1 MVELATSEQLK
12 YLVSISA
19 SSSNDKLMAD
29 TKNYLQN
36 NIRCKDKSTKNI
48 KIQYKTNQHQ
58 NSNIFLHN
66 NYCEPP

>member
-1 MVELATSEQLK
+1 
-12 YLVSISA
+12 
-19 SSSNDKLMAD
+19 MAD

-36 NIRCKDKSTKNI
+36 NIRCKDKSTKNM